1 MRFAIV
7 GAGAMGCVYGG
18 RLALAG
24 HEVTLVDIRADH
36 VARINERGL
45 ELRGPD
51 GSSQLIPITA
61 TTDPSSLAPVD
72 VQLYLC
78 KGFATA
84 AAARDMAHALVGD
97 GWAVSVQNGLGNER
111 ILAEVFGSERVV
123 PGTTTVGAMSDEPG
137 TTLMSP
143 GTADGRSLTHLGP
156 PEGAEEMPAGVLA
169 VAAALDAAG
178 LPTRADIDAQTVIWT
193 KLAMAASMAPLTA
206 ILRRTVEDVMDDEHA
221 LALWR
226 DMFDEVVAVARA
238 EAVELDVD
246 EVRAHAE
253 STYRSVGPHVT
264 SMAADVVAGRRTE
277 IDTMALEVARRGRR
291 HGVATPT
298 TETVGRLVKALEGS
312 SARAL

>member
-24 HEVTLVDIRADH
+24 HDVTLLDVRTDH

-45 ELRGPD
+45 ELRSPD
-51 GSSQLIPITA
+51 GSSQLVPIAA
-61 TTDPSSLAPVD
+61 TTDPSSLAAVD

-84 AAARDMAHALVGD
+84 DAARGMAHALVED

-111 ILAEVFGSERVV
+111 ILAEVFEVHRVV

-143 GTADGRSLTHLGP
+143 GTAEGRSLTHLGP
-156 PEGAEEMPAGVLA
+156 PDGAGKVPAGVLA
-169 VAAALDAAG
+169 MAEALTSAG
-178 LPTRADIDAQTVIWT
+178 LPARADVDAEIVIWT
-193 KLAMAASMAPLTA
+193 KLAMAVSMGPLTA
-206 ILRRTVEDVMDDEHA
+206 ILRRTVQDVVDDEHA
-221 LALWR
+221 LGVWR
-226 DMFDEVVAVARA
+226 DMFDEVVAVAGA
-238 EAVELDVD
+238 EGVDLDV
-246 EVRAHAE
+246 EALRAHCE

-277 IDTMALEVARRGRR
+277 IDTMALEVARLGRR

-298 TETVGRLVKALEGS
+298 TENVGRLVKALEGS
-312 SARAL
+312 YGRAL